1 MPCSFRGQI
10 LFFRAPVTLTEWL
23 KQLKQRW
30 LSSLTVAVVG
40 VVTVMVLVAVGNGF
54 GSNHSAT
61 LAEGEED
68 EEQAESEDVILVNE
82 ET

>member
-23 KQLKQRW
+23 EQLKLRW

-40 VVTVMVLVAVGNGF
+40 IVTEMVLLAVGNGF

-61 LAEGEED
+61 FGGSGERTKNR
-68 EEQAESEDVILVNE
+68 QKAKMLFL
-82 ET
+82 